1 LFKLASQTRMNMK
14 RNYFRSLLTMV
25 LGTMIIS
32 CSKEE
37 APLITSQTKVAATNA
52 LVPYE
57 LSFGGSIG
65 NYGAGKDATKP
76 LSFPGEPDDPWQ
88 WPSYPFTAISTPTKE
103 YMNETCLVDVS
114 KLENNKTYHTIQNGK
129 LTIGFFSDGGSA
141 LRFLKLKSGG
151 KDGWNSEWGTLPGIE
166 SRNPDVFYSLIS
178 REQLVIYLSK
188 PCIEFGFEVAPNHKN
203 YDHKFGASYGDW
215 LFDDAKGH
223 VSGLVTKSPSGA
235 RLISVKAT
243 QPFTMITLG
252 SGDSPTGDL
261 PVEGVAIANIRYKL
275 AK

>member
-1 LFKLASQTRMNMK
+1 MK
-14 RNYFRSLLTMV
+14 KNDFRSLV
-25 LGTMIIS
+25 FVALGTMILS

-37 APLITSQTKVAATNA
+37 APVVTTEKKIAATNA
-52 LVPYE
+52 AVPYE
-57 LSFGGSIG
+57 LAFQGSVG
-65 NYGAGKDATKP
+65 SYAAGKDASKP
-76 LSFPGEPDDPWQ
+76 LYFPGEPDDPWQ
-88 WPSYPFTAISTPTKE
+88 WPKYPFSVIATPTKE
-103 YMNETCLVDVS
+103 YLDETCLVDVS

-129 LTIGFFSDGGSA
+129 LTIGFFSDGGSG
-141 LRFLKLKSGG
+141 LRFLKLKSGS
-151 KDGWNSEWGTLPGIE
+151 KDGWNSEWGTSPNVG
-166 SRNPDVFYSLIS
+166 SKNPDVFYSLIS

-188 PCIEFGFEVAPNHKN
+188 PCIEFGFEVAPNHKD

-215 LFDDAKGH
+215 LFDDAKGY
-223 VSGLVTKSPSGA
+223 VSSIVTRSPSGA

-243 QPFTMITLG
+243 KPFTMITLG